1 MLKGKLDI
9 ATKDNGNI
17 DYDVVWTISMKMEEI
32 KLKI

>member
-9 ATKDNGNI
+9 AKDNGNI